1 MSPRAAWR
9 LEAFDFVVVYDY
21 VAGKA
26 DWRAAGLAT
35 EGDRPHLSRVSDVMD
50 RSVPTCRPVD
60 LVADLV
66 ARFGSSGAPS
76 CVVVNDQRV
85 VQGRIRLDRVD
96 PADARPVEEVMDL
109 GPATVRADAD
119 VAETAERMRRR
130 GAANLIVSDPD
141 GVLLGVVTFESDSE
155 PSP

>member
-9 LEAFDFVVVYDY
+9 LEAFGYVEVYDY

-35 EGDRPHLSRVSDVMD
+35 EGDRPHPPRVSEVMD
-50 RSVPTCRPVD
+50 RSAPTCRTD
-60 LVADLV
+60 EAAADV
-66 ARFGSSGAPS
+66 SARLGASGVGL
-76 CVVVNDQRV
+76 CVVVNDHGV
-85 VQGRIRLDRVD
+85 VEGRLRLDRVD
-96 PADARPVEEVMDL
+96 PADGRPAGEVMDL

-119 VAETAERMRRR
+119 LAETTERMRH
-130 GAANLIVSDPD
+130 GNVAGMIVSDPD
-141 GVLLGVVTFESDSE
+141 GVLLGVITVESSKK